1 MLHLYDDIDARLALA
16 AYLKQKRK
24 DAKLSRRALAE
35 KSLIPEPTIRRFEDT
50 GHISLKNF
58 LLLWMILD
66 DIARFM
72 ELTKPKAIKPK
83 TIAEVLAYDK

>member
-16 AYLKQKRK
+16 AHLKQKRK

-35 KSLIPEPTIRRFEDT
+35 KSLIPEPTIRRFENT

-72 ELTKPKAIKPK
+72 ELTKP
-83 TIAEVLAYDK
+83 TELVIATVTL